1 VSCGL
6 FEAVQFFEGIG
17 IEEGTGVDIGCVK
30 IPIRTGVRPDLQL
43 YDNSSPF
50 WLRPGKQGYKRRGG
64 AEVGWTD
71 QGDVTC
77 ILTVGA
83 HAAFVPRRTSMEIV
97 VPESENSRPFPHF
110 FSNNSAV
117 RGRLSAE
124 DWFFDSIFVNVS
136 ALRS

>member
-1 VSCGL
+1 MV
-6 FEAVQFFEGIG
+6 
-17 IEEGTGVDIGCVK
+17 
-30 IPIRTGVRPDLQL
+30 PIRTGIRPNLQL